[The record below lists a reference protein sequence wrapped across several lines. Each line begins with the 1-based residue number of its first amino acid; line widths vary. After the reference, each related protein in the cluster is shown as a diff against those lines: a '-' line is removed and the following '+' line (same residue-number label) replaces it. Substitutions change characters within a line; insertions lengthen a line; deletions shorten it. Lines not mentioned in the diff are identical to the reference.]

1 LIGYS
6 VSEISTNDL
15 QYFYNNIKRFLMFE
29 AQKEK
34 IGNVTHFVMRKINQ
48 VVKRKLEFLILKI
61 IGSYKSRKEKYFKN
75 N

>member
-1 LIGYS
+1 MIGYS

-48 VVKRKLEFLILKI
+48 VVKKKTRI
-61 IGSYKSRKEKYFKN
+61 SHFKN
-75 N
+75 NWEL